1 MTDFEKIKNYYKH
14 FDEKNRL
21 QSDNSG
27 KLEFLMT
34 MSVLEKY
41 LPAVGAKKPE
51 CAIADGAEFS
61 ILDLGGG
68 AGVYAF
74 PLAER
79 GYKVTLA
86 DLSEDLIAQAKAQ
99 KAELA
104 KCAESAEN
112 AASNATNCCVRAA
125 ENLVACDVANAT
137 DLSCYEANKFDV
149 VLLFGPLYHLL
160 ENTERSA
167 CIKEIHRVLKPDGK
181 VFASFI
187 PYLSGS
193 IALLSRFYW
202 RPEQVDINTLCE
214 VFKSGQFKNLS
225 DSGFQEGYYPTSEE
239 IENLFDAN
247 GFEKIVLR
255 SIRGFGYEKEDMI
268 YKFENT
274 PDFEKIIGLINDTAA
289 DKSIVEMCGHAI
301 YVGRKKCFI

>member
-21 QSDNSG
+21 QNDNSG

-34 MSVLEKY
+34 MGVLEKY

-86 DLSEDLIAQAKAQ
+86 DLSETLLAQAKN
-99 KAELA
+99 KKE
-104 KCAESAEN
+104 EDN
-112 AASNATNCCVRAA
+112 VP
-125 ENLVACDVANAT
+125 NLISCDQINAT
-137 DLSCYEANKFDV
+137 DLSYYNDNSFDV

-160 ENTERSA
+160 ENAERSA
-167 CIKEIHRVLKPDGK
+167 CIKEIHRVLKPGGK

-187 PYLSGS
+187 PYHSGS

-239 IENLFDAN
+239 IENLFDTN
-247 GFEKIVLR
+247 GFEKIALR

-274 PDFEKIIGLINDTAA
+274 PDFDKIIGLINDTAA

>member
-86 DLSEDLIAQAKAQ
+86 DLSETLLAQAKN
-99 KAELA
+99 KKE
-104 KCAESAEN
+104 EDN
-112 AASNATNCCVRAA
+112 VP
-125 ENLVACDVANAT
+125 NLISCDQINAT
-137 DLSCYEANKFDV
+137 DLSYYNDNSFDV

-160 ENTERSA
+160 ENSERSA
-167 CIKEIHRVLKPDGK
+167 CIKEIHRVLKPGGK

-274 PDFEKIIGLINDTAA
+274 PDFDKIIGLINDTAA

>member
-41 LPAVGAKKPE
+41 LPAIGAKKPE
-51 CAIADGAEFS
+51 CVIADGAEFS

-68 AGVYAF
+68 ADVYAF

-86 DLSEDLIAQAKAQ
+86 DLSETLLAQAKN
-99 KAELA
+99 KKE
-104 KCAESAEN
+104 EDN
-112 AASNATNCCVRAA
+112 VP
-125 ENLVACDVANAT
+125 NLISCDQINAT
-137 DLSCYEANKFDV
+137 DLSYYNDNSFDV

-160 ENTERSA
+160 ENSERSA
-167 CIKEIHRVLKPDGK
+167 CIKEIHRVLKPGGK

-239 IENLFDAN
+239 IENLFDGN

-274 PDFEKIIGLINDTAA
+274 PDFDKIIGLINDTAA

-301 YVGRKKCFI
+301 YVGGK

>member
-86 DLSEDLIAQAKAQ
+86 DLSETLLAQAKN
-99 KAELA
+99 KKE
-104 KCAESAEN
+104 EDN
-112 AASNATNCCVRAA
+112 VP
-125 ENLVACDVANAT
+125 NLISCDQINAT
-137 DLSCYEANKFDV
+137 DLSYSNDNSFDV

-160 ENTERSA
+160 ENSERSA
-167 CIKEIHRVLKPDGK
+167 CIKEIHRVLKPGGK

-274 PDFEKIIGLINDTAA
+274 PDFDKIIDLINDTAV